1 MVIFPL
7 NRWDTEA
14 GEVLAL
20 GFLQENIWNE
30 TLERSFWESKKVFF
44 FLAEGVSQELSVEK
58 KETWDRKASCL
69 RSKLS

>member
-1 MVIFPL
+1 MRHWKGHFG
-7 NRWDTEA
+7 N
-14 GEVLAL
+14 
-20 GFLQENIWNE
+20 Q
-30 TLERSFWESKKVFF
+30 KKFFF